1 VKKKI
6 NFTAMQKLMTSLFA
20 AFLFVSMS
28 FGQTEPK
35 SSLLWEITGN
45 DLKQPSYLFGT
56 IHIICKEDFF
66 LPPIVT
72 EKFTNAG
79 EVFLELDMDDPMM
92 VLKMMQL
99 LQLPKGQTIKQL
111 FGDSA
116 FKTFDE
122 QYKKITGSSA
132 MMFNTF
138 KPFMLMS
145 MLTEKSLSCPS
156 RESYEQT
163 FIAMAAKQKKNIKGL
178 ETIEDQVAVFDSI
191 PDSTEIANLKSMVVD
206 FNKGVEEFKKLV
218 AVYKTQDVDS
228 IYRLTNQSPE
238 LMEAENELLVKR
250 NSKWIPAMKSSMHQG
265 SSFFAVGA
273 AHLGGDIGVIAL
285 LRKQGYTVKPV
296 KL

>member
-1 VKKKI
+1 
-6 NFTAMQKLMTSLFA
+6 MQKLITSLFA
-20 AFLFVSMS
+20 SVLFVLMS
-28 FGQTEPK
+28 FGQTASK

-72 EKFTNAG
+72 EKFTNA
-79 EVFLELDMDDPMM
+79 EQVFLELDMDDPMM
-92 VLKMMQL
+92 ILKMMRL

-116 FKTFDE
+116 FQEFDKK
-122 QYKKITGSSA
+122 YKEITGSSA

-145 MLTEKSLSCPS
+145 MLTEKSLSCS
-156 RESYEQT
+156 ARESYEQT
-163 FIAMAAKQKKNIKGL
+163 FIAMAHKQKKNIKGL
-178 ETIEDQVAVFDSI
+178 ETIEDQVAIFDSI
-191 PDSTEIANLKSMVVD
+191 PDSTEIANLKSMVLD

-228 IYRLTNQSPE
+228 MYMLTNQSPE
-238 LMEAENELLVKR
+238 LMDAENELLVKR
-250 NSKWIPAMKSSMHQG
+250 NSKWIPVMKTNMQKTSC
-265 SSFFAVGA
+265 FFAVGA

-285 LRKQGYTVKPV
+285 LRKQGYTVRPV

>member
-1 VKKKI
+1 MK
-6 NFTAMQKLMTSLFA
+6 KLMISLFTS
-20 AFLFVSMS
+20 FLFVLMS
-28 FGQTEPK
+28 YGQAEPK

-66 LPPIVT
+66 LPSSVT
-72 EKFTNAG
+72 EKFTNA
-79 EVFLELDMDDPMM
+79 EQVFLELDMDDPMM

-116 FKTFDE
+116 FKEFDKK
-122 QYKKITGSSA
+122 YKEITGSSA

-145 MLTEKSLSCPS
+145 MLTEKSLSCPA

-191 PDSTEIANLKSMVVD
+191 PDSTEIANLKNMVVD
-206 FNKGVEEFKKLV
+206 FDKGVEEFKKLV

-250 NSKWIPAMKSSMHQG
+250 NSKWIPLMKTNMQKTSC
-265 SSFFAVGA
+265 FFAVGA

-285 LRKQGYTVKPV
+285 LRKQGYKVKPV

>member
-1 VKKKI
+1 MK
-6 NFTAMQKLMTSLFA
+6 KLMTSLFA
-20 AFLFVSMS
+20 SLLFVGMS
-28 FGQTEPK
+28 FGQSEPK
-35 SSLLWEITGN
+35 SSLLWEITGS

-92 VLKMMQL
+92 ILKMMQL

-116 FKTFDE
+116 FQDFDKK
-122 QYKKITGSSA
+122 YKAITGSSA

-145 MLTEKSLSCPS
+145 MLSEKSLSCS
-156 RESYEQT
+156 ARESYEQT
-163 FIAMAAKQKKNIKGL
+163 FIAMAAKLKKNIKGL

-191 PDSTEIANLKSMVVD
+191 PDSTEIANLKNMVVD
-206 FNKGVEEFKKLV
+206 FTQGVEEFKQLV

-238 LMEAENELLVKR
+238 LMKAENELLVKR
-250 NSKWIPAMKSSMHQG
+250 NSKWIPVMKSNMQKTAC
-265 SSFFAVGA
+265 FFAVGA

>member
-1 VKKKI
+1 MKKLI
-6 NFTAMQKLMTSLFA
+6 VSLFT
-20 AFLFVSMS
+20 AFLFVSPS
-28 FGQTEPK
+28 FGQTEAK
-35 SSLLWEITGN
+35 SSLLWEITGK

-66 LPPIVT
+66 FPATVT

-79 EVFLELDMDDPMM
+79 SIFLELDMDDPMM
-92 VLKMMQL
+92 ILKMMQL
-99 LQLPKGQTIKQL
+99 LQLPNGQTIKQL

-116 FKTFDE
+116 FREFDKK
-122 QYKKITGSSA
+122 YKEITGGSA
-132 MMFNTF
+132 IMFNGF

-145 MLTEKSLSCPS
+145 MLTEKSLSCPAK
-156 RESYEQT
+156 ESYEQT

-178 ETIEDQVAVFDSI
+178 ETIEDQVAVFDAI
-191 PDSTEIANLKSMVVD
+191 PDSMEIANLKTMVLE
-206 FNKGVEEFKKLV
+206 FNQGVEEFKKLV

-238 LMEAENELLVKR
+238 LMEAEDELLVKR
-250 NSKWIPAMKSSMHQG
+250 NSKWIPVMKTNMQQTSC
-265 SSFFAVGA
+265 FFAVGA

-285 LRKQGYTVKPV
+285 LRKQGYTVKPI

>member
-1 VKKKI
+1 
-6 NFTAMQKLMTSLFA
+6 MTSLLA
-20 AFLFVSMS
+20 SLLFVSMS
-28 FGQTEPK
+28 FGQSAPK
-35 SSLLWEITGN
+35 SSLLWEITGK

-72 EKFTNAG
+72 EKFTNADQI
-79 EVFLELDMDDPMM
+79 FLELDMDDPMM

-145 MLTEKSLSCPS
+145 MLTEKSLSCTA

-228 IYRLTNQSPE
+228 MYRLTNQSPE
-238 LMEAENELLVKR
+238 LMEAEEELLVKR
-250 NSKWIPAMKSSMHQG
+250 NSKWIPIIETNMQQTSC
-265 SSFFAVGA
+265 FFAVGA
-273 AHLGGDIGVIAL
+273 AHLGGNIGVIAL

>member
-1 VKKKI
+1 MKK
-6 NFTAMQKLMTSLFA
+6 NLSFLLA
-20 AFLFVSMS
+20 AFLSVSLS
-28 FGQTEPK
+28 YSQTNPK
-35 SSLLWEITGN
+35 SSLLWEITGK

-66 LPPIVT
+66 FPSTVS
-72 EKFTNAG
+72 EKFTNADK
-79 EVFLELDMDDPMM
+79 VFLEMDMDDPMM
-92 VLKMMQL
+92 ILKMMQL

-116 FKTFDE
+116 FKEFD
-122 QYKKITGSSA
+122 QKYKAITGSSA

-145 MLTEKSLSCPS
+145 MLTEKSLSCTGK
-156 RESYEQT
+156 ESYGQT
-163 FIAMAAKQKKNIKGL
+163 FISMAAKQKKDIKGL

-191 PDSTEIANLKSMVVD
+191 PDSTEIANLKNMVLNFEKSKD
-206 FNKGVEEFKKLV
+206 EFNKLV

-228 IYRLTNQSPE
+228 MYRVTNQAPE
-238 LMEAENELLVKR
+238 LMDAENELLVKR
-250 NSKWIPAMKSSMHQG
+250 NSKWIPVMKNNMQQAAC
-265 SSFFAVGA
+265 FFAVGA
-273 AHLGGDIGVIAL
+273 AHLGGDIGVISL

>member
-1 VKKKI
+1 
-6 NFTAMQKLMTSLFA
+6 MQKLMTSLLA
-20 AFLFVSMS
+20 SFLFVSMS
-28 FGQTEPK
+28 FGQSAPK
-35 SSLLWEITGN
+35 SSLLWEITGK

-72 EKFTNAG
+72 EKFTNADQI
-79 EVFLELDMDDPMM
+79 FLELDMDDPMM

-145 MLTEKSLSCPS
+145 MLTEKSLSCTA

-191 PDSTEIANLKSMVVD
+191 PDSTEIANLKNMVVD

-228 IYRLTNQSPE
+228 MYRLTNQSPE
-238 LMEAENELLVKR
+238 LMEAEEELLVKR
-250 NSKWIPAMKSSMHQG
+250 NSKWIPIIETNMQQTSC
-265 SSFFAVGA
+265 FFAVGA

>member
-1 VKKKI
+1 MKKTI
-6 NFTAMQKLMTSLFA
+6 VCLLISFLTVSL
-20 AFLFVSMS
+20 S

-66 LPPIVT
+66 FPTIVT
-72 EKFTNAG
+72 EKFTKANQ
-79 EVFLELDMDDPMM
+79 VFLELDMDDPMM
-92 VLKMMQL
+92 ILKMMSL

-116 FKTFDE
+116 FKEFDE

-145 MLTEKSLSCPS
+145 MLTEKSLSCPAK
-156 RESYEQT
+156 ESYEQT

-191 PDSTEIANLKSMVVD
+191 PDSTEIANLKSMVLN
-206 FNKGVEEFKKLV
+206 FEKGKEEFKKLV

-228 IYRLTNQSPE
+228 IYGLTNQSPE

-250 NSKWIPAMKSSMHQG
+250 NSKWIPVMKSSMQQG

-296 KL
+296 KLM

>member
-1 VKKKI
+1 MKKTLI
-6 NFTAMQKLMTSLFA
+6 SLFST
-20 AFLFVSMS
+20 FLFVSLS
-28 FGQTEPK
+28 FGQAEPK

-66 LPPIVT
+66 LSPIVI
-72 EKFTNAG
+72 EKFTNA
-79 EVFLELDMDDPMM
+79 EKVFLELDMDDPTMIM
-92 VLKMMQL
+92 KMMQL

-116 FKTFDE
+116 FKLFDE

-145 MLTEKSLSCPS
+145 MLTEKSLSCPVK
-156 RESYEQT
+156 ESFEQT
-163 FIAMAAKQKKNIKGL
+163 FVAMAAKQKKDIKGL

-191 PDSTEIANLKSMVVD
+191 PDSTEIANLKNMVLD
-206 FNKGVEEFKKLV
+206 FNKGIEEFKKLV

-228 IYRLTNQSPE
+228 IYRLTSKSPD

-250 NSKWIPAMKSSMHQG
+250 NSKWIPLMKSSMQQTAC
-265 SSFFAVGA
+265 FFAVGA
-273 AHLGGDIGVIAL
+273 AHLGGHIGVIAL
-285 LRKQGYTVKPV
+285 LRKQGYTVKPM

>member
-1 VKKKI
+1 
-6 NFTAMQKLMTSLFA
+6 
-20 AFLFVSMS
+20 
-28 FGQTEPK
+28 
-35 SSLLWEITGN
+35 
-45 DLKQPSYLFGT
+45 
-56 IHIICKEDFF
+56 
-66 LPPIVT
+66 
-72 EKFTNAG
+72 
-79 EVFLELDMDDPMM
+79 
-92 VLKMMQL
+92 MQL

-145 MLTEKSLSCPS
+145 MLTEKSLSCTA

-228 IYRLTNQSPE
+228 MYRLTNQSPE
-238 LMEAENELLVKR
+238 LMEAEEELLVKR
-250 NSKWIPAMKSSMHQG
+250 NSKWIPIIETNMQKTSC
-265 SSFFAVGA
+265 FFAVGA

>member
-1 VKKKI
+1 MKKLI
-6 NFTAMQKLMTSLFA
+6 ASLFA
-20 AFLFVSMS
+20 AFLFVSTGL
-28 FGQTEPK
+28 GQTTQK
-35 SSLLWEITGN
+35 SSLLWEITGK

-72 EKFTNAG
+72 EKFTNA
-79 EVFLELDMDDPMM
+79 EQVFLELDMDDPMM

-116 FKTFDE
+116 FQEFDKK
-122 QYKKITGSSA
+122 YKEITGGSA

-138 KPFMLMS
+138 KPLMLMS

-228 IYRLTNQSPE
+228 MYRLTNQSPE
-238 LMEAENELLVKR
+238 LMDAENELLVKR
-250 NSKWIPAMKSSMHQG
+250 NSKWVPLMKTNMQQASC
-265 SSFFAVGA
+265 FFAVGA

-285 LRKQGYTVKPV
+285 LRKQGYKVKPV

>member
-1 VKKKI
+1 VKKKVK
-6 NFTAMQKLMTSLFA
+6 FTAMKKLMTSLFA
-20 AFLFVSMS
+20 SLLFVVMS
-28 FGQTEPK
+28 FGQSEPK
-35 SSLLWEITGN
+35 SSLLWEISGN

-92 VLKMMQL
+92 ILKMMQL

-116 FKTFDE
+116 FQDFDKK
-122 QYKKITGSSA
+122 YKAITGSSA

-145 MLTEKSLSCPS
+145 MLSEKSLSCS
-156 RESYEQT
+156 ARESYEQT
-163 FIAMAAKQKKNIKGL
+163 FIAMAAKLKKNIKGL

-191 PDSTEIANLKSMVVD
+191 PDSTEIANLKNMVVD
-206 FNKGVEEFKKLV
+206 FNQGVEEFKQLV

-238 LMEAENELLVKR
+238 LMKAENELLVKR
-250 NSKWIPAMKSSMHQG
+250 NSKWIPVMKSNMQKTAC
-265 SSFFAVGA
+265 FFAVGA

>member
-1 VKKKI
+1 MKK
-6 NFTAMQKLMTSLFA
+6 NLSVLLVVFLSFSYSFA
-20 AFLFVSMS
+20 
-28 FGQTEPK
+28 QTNPK
-35 SSLLWEITGN
+35 SSLLWEITGK
-45 DLKQPSYLFGT
+45 DLKEPSYLFGT

-66 LPPIVT
+66 LPATVT
-72 EKFTNAG
+72 EKFTNADK
-79 EVFLELDMDDPMM
+79 VFLEMDMDDPMM
-92 VLKMMQL
+92 ILKMMQL

-116 FKTFDE
+116 FKEFDKK
-122 QYKKITGSSA
+122 YKEITGSSA
-132 MMFNTF
+132 IMFNTF

-145 MLTEKSLSCPS
+145 MLTEKSLSCTAK
-156 RESYEQT
+156 ESYEQT
-163 FIAMAAKQKKNIKGL
+163 FITMAAKQKKNIKGL

-191 PDSTEIANLKSMVVD
+191 PDSTEIVNLKNMVLNFEKGKD
-206 FNKGVEEFKKLV
+206 EFNKLV

-228 IYRLTNQSPE
+228 MYRITNQSPE

-250 NSKWIPAMKSSMHQG
+250 NSKWIPVMKNNMQQSSC
-265 SSFFAVGA
+265 FFAVGA

>member
-1 VKKKI
+1 MK
-6 NFTAMQKLMTSLFA
+6 KLMTSLFTT
-20 AFLFVSMS
+20 FLFVLMS

-66 LPPIVT
+66 LPPAVT
-72 EKFTNAG
+72 EKFTNADQ
-79 EVFLELDMDDPMM
+79 VFLELDMDDPMM
-92 VLKMMQL
+92 ILKMMQL

-116 FKTFDE
+116 FQEFDKK
-122 QYKKITGSSA
+122 YKEITGGSA

-145 MLTEKSLSCPS
+145 MLTEKSLNCPS

-163 FIAMAAKQKKNIKGL
+163 FIAMAARQKKNIKGL

-191 PDSTEIANLKSMVVD
+191 PDSTEIANLKNMVWD
-206 FNKGVEEFKKLV
+206 FEKGKEEFKKLV

-228 IYRLTNQSPE
+228 MYRLTNQSPE

-250 NSKWIPAMKSSMHQG
+250 NSKWIPVMKTNMQKTSC
-265 SSFFAVGA
+265 FFAVGA
-273 AHLGGDIGVIAL
+273 AHLGGDIGVINL
-285 LRKQGYTVKPV
+285 LRKQGYKVKPV

>member
-1 VKKKI
+1 MKKAI
-6 NFTAMQKLMTSLFA
+6 VCLLISL
-20 AFLFVSMS
+20 LTVSLS
-28 FGQTEPK
+28 FGQAEPK
-35 SSLLWEITGN
+35 SSLLWEITGK

-56 IHIICKEDFF
+56 VHIICKEDFF
-66 LPPIVT
+66 LPAIVT
-72 EKFTNAG
+72 EKFTNANQ
-79 EVFLELDMDDPMM
+79 VFLELDMDDPMM
-92 VLKMMQL
+92 ILKMMTL

-116 FKTFDE
+116 FKEFDE
-122 QYKKITGSSA
+122 RYKKITGSSA

-145 MLTEKSLSCPS
+145 MLTEKSLTCPAK
-156 RESYEQT
+156 ESYEQT

-191 PDSTEIANLKSMVVD
+191 PDSTEIANLKNMVLN
-206 FNKGVEEFKKLV
+206 FEKGKDEFKKLV

-228 IYRLTNQSPE
+228 IYGLTNQSPE

-250 NSKWIPAMKSSMHQG
+250 NSKWIPVMKSSMQQG

-296 KL
+296 TM

>member
-1 VKKKI
+1 MKKASI
-6 NFTAMQKLMTSLFA
+6 TLFIFLLSL
-20 AFLFVSMS
+20 SIC
-28 FGQTEPK
+28 FGQAEPK
-35 SSLLWEITGN
+35 SSLLWEITGK

-56 IHIICKEDFF
+56 VHIICKEDFF
-66 LPPIVT
+66 FPAIVT
-72 EKFTNAG
+72 EKFTNANQ
-79 EVFLELDMDDPMM
+79 VFLELDMDDPMM
-92 VLKMMQL
+92 ILKMMSL
-99 LQLPKGQTIKQL
+99 LQLQKGQTIKQL

-116 FKTFDE
+116 FKEFDE

-145 MLTEKSLSCPS
+145 MLTEKSLSCPAK
-156 RESYEQT
+156 ESYEQT

-191 PDSTEIANLKSMVVD
+191 PDSTEIANLKSMVLN
-206 FNKGVEEFKKLV
+206 FEKGKEEFKKLV

-228 IYRLTNQSPE
+228 IYGLTNQSPE

-250 NSKWIPAMKSSMHQG
+250 NSKWIPVMKSSMQQG

-296 KL
+296 KLM

>member
-1 VKKKI
+1 
-6 NFTAMQKLMTSLFA
+6 MTSLFA
-20 AFLFVSMS
+20 SFLIVLMS

-66 LPPIVT
+66 LPSIVT
-72 EKFTNAG
+72 EKFTNA
-79 EVFLELDMDDPMM
+79 EQVFLELDMDDPMM
-92 VLKMMQL
+92 ILKMMQL

-116 FKTFDE
+116 FQEFDKK
-122 QYKKITGSSA
+122 YKEITGGSA

-178 ETIEDQVAVFDSI
+178 ETIEDQVAIFDSI
-191 PDSTEIANLKSMVVD
+191 PDSTEIANLKSMVLD

-228 IYRLTNQSPE
+228 MYRLTNQSPE
-238 LMEAENELLVKR
+238 LMDAENELLVKR
-250 NSKWIPAMKSSMHQG
+250 NSKWIPVMKTNMQKASC
-265 SSFFAVGA
+265 FFAVGA
-273 AHLGGDIGVIAL
+273 AHLGGDIGIIAL
-285 LRKQGYTVKPV
+285 LRKQGYTVRPV

>member
-1 VKKKI
+1 MKKTI
-6 NFTAMQKLMTSLFA
+6 VCLLLSLHT
-20 AFLFVSMS
+20 LSLS
-28 FGQTEPK
+28 FGQVQSK
-35 SSLLWEITGN
+35 SSLLWEITGK

-56 IHIICKEDFF
+56 VHIICKEDFF
-66 LPPIVT
+66 FPALVT
-72 EKFTNAG
+72 EKFTNASQ
-79 EVFLELDMDDPMM
+79 VFLELDMDDPMM
-92 VLKMMQL
+92 ILKMMQL
-99 LQLPKGQTIKQL
+99 LQLPQGQTIKQL

-116 FKTFDE
+116 FKEFDE

-145 MLTEKSLSCPS
+145 MLTEKSLSCPAK
-156 RESYEQT
+156 ESYEQT

-178 ETIEDQVAVFDSI
+178 ETIDDQVAVFDSI
-191 PDSTEIANLKSMVVD
+191 PDSTEITNLKNMVLN
-206 FNKGVEEFKKLV
+206 FEKGKEEFEKLI
-218 AVYKTQDVDS
+218 AVYKTQNVDS
-228 IYRLTNQSPE
+228 IYGLTNQSPE

-250 NSKWIPAMKSSMHQG
+250 NSRWIPVMKSSMQQS

-273 AHLGGDIGVIAL
+273 AHLGGNVGVIAL

>member
-1 VKKKI
+1 MKKI
-6 NFTAMQKLMTSLFA
+6 LTSLFST
-20 AFLFVSMS
+20 LLIVSMS
-28 FGQTEPK
+28 FGQAEPK
-35 SSLLWEITGN
+35 SSLLWEITGK

-56 IHIICKEDFF
+56 IHIICKDDFF
-66 LPPIVT
+66 FPPAVT
-72 EKFTNAG
+72 EKFTNANQ
-79 EVFLELDMDDPMM
+79 VFLELDMDDPMM
-92 VLKMMQL
+92 ILKMMSL

-116 FKTFDE
+116 FKEFDE

-145 MLTEKSLSCPS
+145 MLTEKSLSCPAK
-156 RESYEQT
+156 ESYEQT

-191 PDSTEIANLKSMVVD
+191 PDSTEIANLKSMVLN
-206 FNKGVEEFKKLV
+206 FEKGKEEFKKLI

-228 IYRLTNQSPE
+228 IYGLTNQSPE

-250 NSKWIPAMKSSMHQG
+250 NSKWIPVMKSSMQQG

-296 KL
+296 KMM

>member
-6 NFTAMQKLMTSLFA
+6 KFTAMKKLITSLCTV
-20 AFLFVSMS
+20 FLFVSMC
-28 FGQTEPK
+28 FGQAEPK

-66 LPPIVT
+66 LPSVVT
-72 EKFTNAG
+72 EKFTNA
-79 EVFLELDMDDPMM
+79 EQVFLELDMDDPMM

-145 MLTEKSLSCPS
+145 MLTEKSLSCTA

-163 FIAMAAKQKKNIKGL
+163 FIAMASKQKKNIKGL

-191 PDSTEIANLKSMVVD
+191 PDSTEIANLKSMVLD

-228 IYRLTNQSPE
+228 IYGLTNQSPE

-250 NSKWIPAMKSSMHQG
+250 NSKWIPVMKSSMQQG

-296 KL
+296 KM

>member
-1 VKKKI
+1 MK
-6 NFTAMQKLMTSLFA
+6 KLMTSLCFV
-20 AFLFVSMS
+20 FLFASMS
-28 FGQTEPK
+28 LGQTEPK
-35 SSLLWEITGN
+35 SSLLWEITGK

-56 IHIICKEDFF
+56 VHIICKEDFF
-66 LPPIVT
+66 FPPIVT
-72 EKFTNAG
+72 EKFTNANQ
-79 EVFLELDMDDPMM
+79 VFLELDMDDPMM
-92 VLKMMQL
+92 ILKMMTL

-116 FKTFDE
+116 FKEFDE
-122 QYKKITGSSA
+122 QYKKITGGSA

-145 MLTEKSLSCPS
+145 MLTEKSLSCPAK
-156 RESYEQT
+156 ESYEQT

-191 PDSTEIANLKSMVVD
+191 PDSTEIANLKNMVLN
-206 FNKGVEEFKKLV
+206 FEKGKEEFKKLV

-228 IYRLTNQSPE
+228 IYGLTNQSPE

-250 NSKWIPAMKSSMHQG
+250 NSKWIPVMKSSMQQG
-265 SSFFAVGA
+265 PSFFAVGA

-296 KL
+296 KM

>member
-1 VKKKI
+1 
-6 NFTAMQKLMTSLFA
+6 MTSLLA
-20 AFLFVSMS
+20 SFLFVSMS
-28 FGQTEPK
+28 FGQSAPK
-35 SSLLWEITGN
+35 SSLLWEITGK

-72 EKFTNAG
+72 EKFTNADQI
-79 EVFLELDMDDPMM
+79 FLELDMDDPMM

-145 MLTEKSLSCPS
+145 MLTEKSLSCTV

-228 IYRLTNQSPE
+228 MYRLTNQSPE
-238 LMEAENELLVKR
+238 LMEAEEELLVKR
-250 NSKWIPAMKSSMHQG
+250 NSKWIPIIETNMQKTSC
-265 SSFFAVGA
+265 FFAVGA

-285 LRKQGYTVKPV
+285 LRKQDYTVKPV

>member
-1 VKKKI
+1 
-6 NFTAMQKLMTSLFA
+6 MTSLLA
-20 AFLFVSMS
+20 SFLFVSMS
-28 FGQTEPK
+28 FGQSAPK
-35 SSLLWEITGN
+35 SSLLWEITGK

-72 EKFTNAG
+72 EKFTNADQI
-79 EVFLELDMDDPMM
+79 FLELDMDDPMM

-145 MLTEKSLSCPS
+145 MLTEKSLSCTA

-228 IYRLTNQSPE
+228 MYRLTNQSPE
-238 LMEAENELLVKR
+238 LMEAEEELLVKR
-250 NSKWIPAMKSSMHQG
+250 NSKWIPIIETNMQQTSC
-265 SSFFAVGA
+265 FFAVGA